1 MVGERGG
8 RIVVSLTA
16 PPVGGRGN
24 KALRKLIAKRLG
36 VARGRVEVVRG
47 AASRDKLVRVSGL
60 DRQALRSR
68 LLD

>member
-24 KALRKLIAKRLG
+24 QALRKLIAKRLG

-68 LLD
+68 LLG